1 MDIIPIAAFSDNY
14 IWAICTEKEH
24 IIIVDPGDADVVER
38 FLEAHEKTLAA
49 ILITHHHGDHTGG
62 LLALKARHHCPVYGP
77 DNQDIVGIDHTVYEG
92 LLEIGGLR
100 FEVFPVP
107 GHTLDHIVYY
117 CPTQALLFCG
127 DTLFAGGCGRV
138 FEGTY
143 AQMQASL
150 ARLRALPAS
159 TSVFCAHEYTLA
171 NLAFAITVEP
181 DNQTLQRRLAQCK
194 ALRAANKPTVPS
206 TIGVERET
214 NPFMRWDAPAIQA
227 RLAQAGTL
235 GSGNAQDV
243 FTALRQWKDIF

>member
-77 DNQDIVGIDHTVYEG
+77 DNQDIVGIDHIVSEG
-92 LLEIGGLR
+92 LLEIGGLQ

-117 CPTQALLFCG
+117 CPKEALLFCG

-171 NLAFAITVEP
+171 NLAFAVTVEP
-181 DNQTLQRRLAQCK
+181 DNQALHNRLAHCK
-194 ALRAANKPTVPS
+194 ALRAAHKPTVPT
-206 TIGVERET
+206 TIGAERET
-214 NPFMRWDAPAIQA
+214 NPFMRWDAPNIQA
-227 RLAQAGTL
+227 RLKQEGIL
-235 GSGNAQDV
+235 GSGNAEDV
-243 FTALRQWKDIF
+243 FTVLRQWKDSF